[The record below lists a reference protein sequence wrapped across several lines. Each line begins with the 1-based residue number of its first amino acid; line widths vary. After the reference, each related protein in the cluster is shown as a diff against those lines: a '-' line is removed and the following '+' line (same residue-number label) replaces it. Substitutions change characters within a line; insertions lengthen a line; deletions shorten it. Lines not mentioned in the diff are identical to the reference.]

1 MHAYR
6 PLVALLVPALLLT
19 GCAGPGDPA
28 ADAANVAGSP
38 SASPTASE
46 SRTPVLDPPPED
58 AWVVGPL
65 SRAVIP
71 VPRGWVSPP
80 GGSAAARTGPFTLK
94 RYVDDFLGGR
104 RTALND
110 LRLGRLRRGY
120 HLYAASGPD
129 QWLHVYLFEA
139 RENYGA
145 LTFRNML
152 FGSRSRATRS
162 YEVRRIDEAVGQLTT
177 SSSENGEYTTVK
189 IAFVVGSVYAQVMVS
204 ARGGR
209 PDTRLAELFAVAQ
222 KHRLRAS
229 LAPLA

>member
-1 MHAYR
+1 MHEPR
-6 PLVALLVPALLLT
+6 RLLAAAITPTLLLT
-19 GCAGPGDPA
+19 GCSGPA
-28 ADAANVAGSP
+28 ESSADAEGTA
-38 SASPTASE
+38 SASPTASDPW
-46 SRTPVLDPPPED
+46 TPVLDPPPED
-58 AWVVGPL
+58 AWVAGPL

-71 VPRGWVSPP
+71 PPRGWVSPA
-80 GGSAAARTGPFTLK
+80 GGSAAGRTGPFTLK
-94 RYVDDFLGGR
+94 RYVDDFLDGR
-104 RTALND
+104 RSALDD

-129 QWLHVYLFEA
+129 QWMHVYLFEA

-152 FGSRSRATRS
+152 FGSRSETTRP

-177 SSSENGEYTTVK
+177 SPSENGEYTTVK
-189 IAFVVGSVYAQVMVS
+189 IAFVTGSVYAEVMVS

-209 PDTRLAELFAVAQ
+209 PDTRLAERLAVAQ

-229 LAPLA
+229 LAPTA

>member
-1 MHAYR
+1 MHGR
-6 PLVALLVPALLLT
+6 RRLSVAILVPVLLLA
-19 GCAGPGDPA
+19 GCAGPAEPA
-28 ADAANVAGSP
+28 ADAAGAP

-46 SRTPVLDPPPED
+46 SWTPVLDPPPED
-58 AWVVGPL
+58 AWVAGAL

-80 GGSAAARTGPFTLK
+80 GGSGAVRTGPFTLR

-104 RTALND
+104 RTALDD

-129 QWLHVYLFEA
+129 QWMHVYLFEA

-152 FGSRSRATRS
+152 FGSRTAQP
-162 YEVRRIDEAVGQLTT
+162 YQVRRIDEAVGQLTT
-177 SSSENGEYTTVK
+177 TSHETGEYTTVK
-189 IAFVVGSVYAQVMVS
+189 IAFVTGSVYAEVMVS

-209 PDTRLAELFAVAQ
+209 PDTRLAERFAVAQ
-222 KHRLRAS
+222 KHRLRA
-229 LAPLA
+229 PLALTA

>member
-1 MHAYR
+1 MHAHSR
-6 PLVALLVPALLLT
+6 RLTAILGTALLLA
-19 GCAGPGDPA
+19 GCAGPAEPST
-28 ADAANVAGSP
+28 DAAGSP

-58 AWVVGPL
+58 AWVAGAL

-80 GGSAAARTGPFTLK
+80 GGSAAARTGPFTLR

-104 RTALND
+104 RTALED

-129 QWLHVYLFEA
+129 QWMHVYLFEA

-152 FGSRSRATRS
+152 FGSRSRTTRP

-177 SSSENGEYTTVK
+177 NSGENGEYTTVK
-189 IAFVVGSVYAQVMVS
+189 IAFVTGSVYAEVMVS

-209 PDTRLAELFAVAQ
+209 PDTRLAERLAVAQ
-222 KHRLRAS
+222 KQRLRAS
-229 LAPLA
+229 LAPMA